1 MSAKSDEFWIRLC
14 TEWVLAVDEMKKDWK
29 KNWFRNICGIAWWV
43 YWICLL
49 YAGNEIFLQAS
60 EVDDFKG
67 MLAGMMAFLIALQ
80 MIIFSFGYRLL
91 SDKIKY
97 LKDKA

>member
-1 MSAKSDEFWIRLC
+1 MSVKSDEFWIRLC
-14 TEWVLAVDEMKKDWK
+14 TGWVLAVDEMKKDWK
-29 KNWFRNICGIAWWV
+29 KHWFRNICGIAWWV

-49 YAGNEIFLQAS
+49 YAGKEICLQAS
-60 EVDDFKG
+60 EVDDFRG
-67 MLAGMMAFLIALQ
+67 MIAGMMAFLIALQ

-91 SDKIKY
+91 SDKIKN